1 MIVLNIDKVPRNC
14 GACSLE
20 HYYEE
25 DDGESYVC
33 CPFLNSLYPEYATY
47 EEIATY
53 KYRDAYGITDQRN
66 PLCPIIGDY
75 NIETGVFTK
84 EN

>member
-1 MIVLNIDKVPRNC
+1 MVVLNMEMPRNC
-14 GACSLE
+14 GDCDLE
-20 HYYEE
+20 NYYEE
-25 DDGESYVC
+25 DEDTSYVN
-33 CPFLNSLYPEYATY
+33 CPFLDKLFPEWANID
-47 EEIATY
+47 EIATY
-53 KYRDAYGITDQRN
+53 KYRDVYGITNQRN